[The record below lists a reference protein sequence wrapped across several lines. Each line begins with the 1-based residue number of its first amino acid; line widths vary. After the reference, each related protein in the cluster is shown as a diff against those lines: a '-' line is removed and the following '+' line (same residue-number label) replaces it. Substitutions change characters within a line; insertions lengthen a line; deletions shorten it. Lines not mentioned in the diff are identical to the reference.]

1 MCVCVCVCVIDGVM
15 IPQSL
20 INVNGRTVQLF
31 SVKKTFLYTLYN
43 PSINICVTDD
53 GGGVEGVCVFGK
65 INPFSQ

>member
-1 MCVCVCVCVIDGVM
+1 MEELYSYF
-15 IPQSL
+15 QSKN
-20 INVNGRTVQLF
+20 IFVYFV
-31 SVKKTFLYTLYN
+31 LYN